1 MPERKRC
8 PPFCPDTCDVT
19 HDKFIICLIN
29 MQEGDRKSY
38 ERFKAMLHHYRP
50 NRRPEEPIQDPIREY
65 QHPLLHWASVL
76 GKVSAVNHLIK
87 KGYQPDIR
95 SSEKGETALHRVVL
109 CLYRSMEKYRIEKQ
123 SKRFEDLTEL
133 LAPALFVQDD
143 NGNTPLHSCAVY
155 ITTILTGAQ
164 SLFYRMALR
173 KMISKV
179 VDMEER
185 GLSKTDGLNIRNKE
199 GKTILHILASS
210 KLEYCVELVG
220 LLLEC
225 GADPEIRNFEG
236 KSVSDVAEET
246 SGRMAAEVTHLRSRK
261 RQFNS
266 SAPNG
271 THSAS
276 SSATAL
282 KSAIP
287 AKRPKYSVDQNLVT
301 STSKDDIE
309 EKDVSETT
317 SSESDSE
324 NKLKMHK
331 VFKRKG
337 DVRPSLVSDSAA
349 SGSAVSARNEQ
360 SGATA
365 TAVASSTVAT
375 SPVHVP
381 NIKQV
386 PSPKASDESKESSTD
401 SGWLRFLTYFLV
413 NVNISRL

>member
-38 ERFKAMLHHYRP
+38 ERFKALFQHYRP
-50 NRRPEEPIQDPIREY
+50 NRRPEEPVQDPIREY

-76 GKVSAVNHLIK
+76 GKVSAVNYLIN

-95 SSEKGETALHRVVL
+95 SQEKGETALHRVVL
-109 CLYRSMEKYRIEKQ
+109 CLYRSMEKYRIERQ
-123 SKRFEDLTEL
+123 SNRFENLTEL

-164 SLFYRMALR
+164 SLFYRMALT
-173 KMISKV
+173 KMIAKV
-179 VDMEER
+179 VNMEER

-220 LLLEC
+220 LLLES

-236 KSVSDVAEET
+236 KSAFDIAEET
-246 SGRMAAEVTHLRSRK
+246 SKRMTAEVTHLRSRK

-266 SAPNG
+266 STPIG
-271 THSAS
+271 THSTS
-276 SSATAL
+276 SCATVS

-287 AKRPKYSVDQNLVT
+287 AKRPKHSMDQNLVT

-309 EKDVSETT
+309 EKYLSETT

-324 NKLKMHK
+324 NRMKMHK

-337 DVRPSLVSDSAA
+337 DVRPSLVSGSVA
-349 SGSAVSARNEQ
+349 SGSSVSAQNEH

-365 TAVASSTVAT
+365 TAVPSSTVAT
-375 SPVHVP
+375 SPVHMP
-381 NIKQV
+381 NIKQES
-386 PSPKASDESKESSTD
+386 SPKALDKPTERSAD
-401 SGWLRFLTYFLV
+401 SGWLRLLAYLTFSLM
-413 NVNISRL
+413 